1 MKCQKLPKQIK
12 FFSNPNNYPKI
23 DSLVQTKVEKPGK
36 KLEKKT
42 KKSGFKK
49 NIFQTEISVKLIMFS
64 IFYLES

>member
-36 KLEKKT
+36 KLEKTNKKKVVLKKT
-42 KKSGFKK
+42 YFRLK
-49 NIFQTEISVKLIMFS
+49 
-64 IFYLES
+64 YL

>member
-42 KKSGFKK
+42 KKKWF
-49 NIFQTEISVKLIMFS
+49 
-64 IFYLES
+64 